1 MECQFC
7 CAWPLPTGIR
17 EKTLRLRRQQGSAL
31 FKARGA
37 GVCGRYRPRAGRTRI
52 FPRPPGQGRLRLP
65 NARPS
70 CQFPICPIQSAGLGH
85 VKRRHIG
92 RSSRKYY
99 FILSLKWG
107 RGRRRARPL
116 AGPAAGKL
124 CLPAAI
130 LAPIRAPKFCAAPA
144 PILGLI

>member
-37 GVCGRYRPRAGRTRI
+37 GVCGRYRPRAGRTRD
-52 FPRPPGQGRLRLP
+52 FSSSPRPGQASP
-65 NARPS
+65 AKRPPFFANS
-70 CQFPICPIQSAGLGH
+70 QFVRSSLAGLGH

-99 FILSLKWG
+99 FILSLNG
-107 RGRRRARPL
+107 GGGGDRARPL

-124 CLPAAI
+124 SLARRDFGAHPGAKI
-130 LAPIRAPKFCAAPA
+130 LAPPPPPF
-144 PILGLI
+144 